1 MAFHSFFC
9 EEDAYL
15 NILHAKEILD
25 NNPEIINS
33 VNEKLKKYQ
42 LVYEKGV
49 EVVYLNEWVNAFLAW
64 ELKSPFDAFLG
75 AEFSRIKKSDHFFNK
90 IHLKSPNF
98 LESFQNYAPLL
109 EANEA
114 SGLSQCVHL
123 RYLGIDLGAD
133 FLITHSL
140 GLFHAFENLSLKAS
154 KIYKRDNDNT
164 PTLFLPQ
171 IALMAMGEK
180 NKQALGLEEHYHQI
194 TFI

>member
-1 MAFHSFFC
+1 M
-9 EEDAYL
+9 
-15 NILHAKEILD
+15 NILHAKEVLD
-25 NNPEIINS
+25 NNPEIIDS

-49 EVVYLNEWVNAFLAW
+49 EIVYLNEWVNEFLAW

-75 AEFSRIKKSDHFFNK
+75 AEFSRIKQSDHFFNK
-90 IHLKSPNF
+90 IRLKAPHF

-109 EANEA
+109 EVNEA
-114 SGLSQCVHL
+114 SGLLQCAHL

-133 FLITHSL
+133 FLIAHSL
-140 GLFHAFENLSLKAS
+140 GLFYAFENLSLKAS

-180 NKQALGLEEHYHQI
+180 NTQALGLDVHYHKF